1 VLILLVVL
9 AVLGGAL
16 YYGDGYAE
24 RRVEQRAATDLQ
36 RELATP
42 EPPTVDIEGS
52 PFLTQVA
59 ARSIGSVRVVADQV
73 GLSTEQTL
81 TVTHVD
87 VVLTDV
93 TTDDWFDTM
102 TASHAEGTALIEYA
116 VLRALAGVPLT
127 YVGSGRVEVVTTTT
141 FLGREVTARVT
152 GKPRLN
158 VANQTVTLSNPK
170 INVAGVDLPAF
181 TAAALLRAVLKPIPI
196 GGLPFGLTVI
206 GIDPRDDGV
215 HADLVGDN
223 LPITR

>member
-1 VLILLVVL
+1 MLILLVVL
-9 AVLGGAL
+9 AVLGAGL
-16 YYGDGYAE
+16 YYGDSYAE
-24 RRVEQRAATDLQ
+24 RRVEQSAATDLQ

-42 EPPTVDIEGS
+42 EPPMVDIEGS

-81 TVTHVD
+81 TVAHVD

-102 TASHAEGTALIEYA
+102 TASHVEGTALIDYA
-116 VLRALAGVPLT
+116 VLQALAGVPLS

-141 FLGREVTARVT
+141 FLGREVTASIT

-158 VANQTVTLSNPK
+158 VADQTVTLSDPK
-170 INVAGVDLPAF
+170 ITVAGVDLPAF
-181 TAAALLRAVLKPIPI
+181 TATALLRAVLKPIPI

-223 LPITR
+223 VPITR